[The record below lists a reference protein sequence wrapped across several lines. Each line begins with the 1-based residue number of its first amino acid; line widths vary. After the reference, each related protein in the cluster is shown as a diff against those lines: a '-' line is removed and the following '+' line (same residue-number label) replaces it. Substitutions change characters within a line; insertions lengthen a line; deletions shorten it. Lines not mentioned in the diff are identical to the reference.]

1 MKLIALVAIYLL
13 SFVLIYMMMSLVGLM
28 FSDLSYVQILRTNNW
43 TIMYSILFGW
53 WLSGMSARE
62 YYVHHQEYFNRVFN

>member
-1 MKLIALVAIYLL
+1 
-13 SFVLIYMMMSLVGLM
+13 MMMSFVGLM

-43 TIMYSILFGW
+43 TMMYSILFGW

-62 YYVHHQEYFNRVFN
+62 YYVHHQEYFNRVF